1 MLINAVKNAK
11 NTSNK
16 SQSCLTNNAAPHNC
30 LKEYRYL
37 GLKQLKTNWQ
47 REPTVQCTLE
57 LAEGTYCTVY
67 TRTTS
72 RKSSFK
78 QLVI

>member
-47 REPTVQCTLE
+47 REPTVRVENQVLMSWLSEVKFLWWVC
-57 LAEGTYCTVY
+57 
-67 TRTTS
+67 
-72 RKSSFK
+72 
-78 QLVI
+78 